1 MNGER
6 IAVWLVVL
14 VCAAAAGGLLAVDAY
29 SYDVTPEQMAAVE
42 ADNDVVVEPYGDGYT
57 IASGP
62 VTEDTTGIV
71 YYPGALVDPESYIPT
86 LAPLAAERD
95 VLIVVPTFPLELAI
109 ADVDRADSVRT
120 DYPTIDR
127 WVVAG
132 HSLGGAIACRY
143 AAKTDDLDGLVLHAA
158 YCDVDISDRSLPTV
172 SVQGGN
178 DQVID
183 ADAER
188 AARSNLP
195 AEATIVTIEGMTH
208 AQFGAYGPQRGD
220 GTATINNATARDR
233 LTDEWERFLDRV
245 TARP

>member
-14 VCAAAAGGLLAVDAY
+14 VCAAAAGGLLAADAY
-29 SYDVTPEQMAAVE
+29 SYDANPEQVTAVE
-42 ADNDVVVEPYGDGYT
+42 AGDDVVVERDNRGYT

-62 VTEDTTGIV
+62 VTEATTGIV

-109 ADVDRADSVRT
+109 ADVDRADSVRA
-120 DYPTIDR
+120 DYPAIDQ
-127 WVVAG
+127 WVVGG
-132 HSLGGAIACRY
+132 HSLGGAAACRY
-143 AAKTDDLDGLVLHAA
+143 AAETDDLDGLVLHAA
-158 YCDVDISDRSLPTV
+158 YCDVDISNRSLPTL
-172 SVQGGN
+172 SVQGSN
-178 DQVID
+178 DEVIN

-195 AEATIVTIEGMTH
+195 AEATIVTVEGMTH

-220 GTATINNATARDR
+220 GSPAVDDATARDR
-233 LTDEWERFLDRV
+233 LTEEWERFLDRV
-245 TARP
+245 LERS